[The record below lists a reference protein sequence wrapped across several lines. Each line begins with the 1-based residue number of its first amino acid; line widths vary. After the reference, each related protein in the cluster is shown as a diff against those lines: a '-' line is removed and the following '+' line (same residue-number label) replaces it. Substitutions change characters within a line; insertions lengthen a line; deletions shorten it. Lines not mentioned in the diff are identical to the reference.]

1 MAWWINEARIV
12 WRELSFTHRGFALCL
27 LISIVSWACTPA
39 QLATTDRLLGA
50 ANLLQNMAQRASEAA
65 DEQDRASAL
74 EVAPEVMAQL
84 RVALVELCTSE
95 PPILPPEHKVCR
107 HFRAY
112 EADPSP

>member
-1 MAWWINEARIV
+1 MWAWNECTIW
-12 WRELSFTHRGFALCL
+12 WREAKLLSLVMVAALCT
-27 LISIVSWACTPA
+27 IGWVACTPA

-50 ANLLQNMAQRASEAA
+50 ANLLQDMAQRASEAA
-65 DEQDRASAL
+65 DKQDRASAL